1 MTQPILYLTLL
12 LLISPT
18 VSFAQDDADDVH
30 QLAPI
35 EVTTQRLRKKPQ
47 IIDGETLTQLPGSA
61 DDPFRAIT
69 LHPSIGTLN
78 DFMGVLSVRGGAPG
92 DNRYYLDRL
101 PLAFPYHLLGIVSVV
116 SADVIERIDV
126 YPGGFD
132 AKFGADSQAVID
144 IHSRPRKTGIF
155 DGIVKVNP
163 IYSEAFLG
171 GKIGR
176 NVDRGPVTRPP
187 FQTSTD
193 AELLKNEVAGR
204 GYWYAFGRRSYLGPF
219 YQLASRLVELEELV
233 REVPSFW
240 SYQLKGV
247 YKLNPTHGIVIN
259 AVSAYDASKLY
270 LGARETHESDLR
282 GPVDSDN
289 PFDAQGVHLYSQFS
303 PKLRSITSLTRS
315 FSEIELAF
323 GEGYFYR
330 DAASDYSLR
339 SDVTYAAA
347 GSTEVAFGMLLSRSP
362 TTIQSD
368 GARRPE
374 EGDEDYEFRMRR
386 SGEKVS
392 VIETS
397 NLHRFEG
404 YAQASHQPLTF
415 LSGTLGTRL
424 SYLNLTD
431 SLSVQPRGSLS
442 FALGSDASLH
452 VSYGRYAQSP
462 RLDQGVLGNRNPDL
476 TPSLATHYV
485 VELEQE
491 LASQTKIYL
500 AGYHKSLT
508 DLVVYN
514 QAERQYQNAQVGFA
528 RGVEGSVQHQI
539 SEEFE
544 AWLSYAY
551 TLSKRRDFPNEAE
564 RDYSYTRPHSVTTAA
579 RYSSESWRI
588 SAKWQYM
595 SGALYSPL
603 ADRERYTNPF
613 TKEQKWV
620 PIYGERQRTPPY
632 HRLDLAMAY
641 AKPLGDLL
649 TVEVRL
655 EIWNVY
661 NRANFLQVRYDSGF
675 TKEVPNYQLPLVPF
689 LAVTL
694 EF

>member
-1 MTQPILYLTLL
+1 MQSIHYFILL
-12 LLISPT
+12 LLIIPT
-18 VSFAQDDADDVH
+18 ASFAPDDADDVH

-35 EVTTQRLRKKPQ
+35 EVMTQRLRKKPQ
-47 IIDGETLTQLPGSA
+47 MMDGETLTDFPGSA

-92 DNRYYLDRL
+92 DNRYYFDRL

-144 IHSRPRKTGIF
+144 IHSRPRKSGLF

-171 GKIGR
+171 GRIGR
-176 NVDRGPVTRPP
+176 GSPKTQPYP
-187 FQTSTD
+187 ASTD
-193 AELLKNEVAGR
+193 AELLENEEAGH
-204 GYWYAFGRRSYLGPF
+204 GYWYVFGRRSYLGPF
-219 YQLASRLVELEELV
+219 YELASRLVELEELV

-247 YKLNPTHGIVIN
+247 YKLNATHGIVIN

-270 LGARETHESDLR
+270 LGRRETHESDLR

-303 PKLRSITSLTRS
+303 PKLRSIVSLTRS
-315 FSEIELAF
+315 FTEQELAF

-330 DAASDYSLR
+330 DAASDFSLR
-339 SDVTYAAA
+339 SDITYAAS
-347 GSTEVAFGMLLSRSP
+347 GSTEVAFGALLSNSP
-362 TTIQSD
+362 TTMQSD

-374 EGDEDYEFRMRR
+374 EGDEDYEFRIRR
-386 SGEKVS
+386 SGENVS

-397 NLHRFEG
+397 NLRRFEG
-404 YAQASHQPLTF
+404 YAQASYQPLSF
-415 LSGTLGTRL
+415 LSGTLGARL

-442 FALGSDASLH
+442 FALGSDAALH

-462 RLDQGVLGNRNPDL
+462 RLAQAVLGNRNLFL

-485 VELEQE
+485 VELEQA
-491 LASQTKIYL
+491 LASRTKIYL
-500 AGYHKSLT
+500 AGYHKSLA
-508 DLVVYN
+508 DLIVYN
-514 QAERQYQNAQVGFA
+514 KVERQYQNAQVGFA
-528 RGVEGSVQHQI
+528 RGIEGSVQHQI
-539 SEEFE
+539 SEAFA

-551 TLSKRRDFPNEAE
+551 TVSKRRDFPNEAE
-564 RDYSYTRPHSVTTAA
+564 RDYSYNRPHSVTAAA
-579 RYSSESWRI
+579 RYTSESWHI
-588 SAKWQYM
+588 GAKWQYM

-620 PIYGERQRTPPY
+620 PIYGERERTPPY

-641 AKPLGDLL
+641 AKNLGDLL
-649 TVEVRL
+649 KVKVSL

-675 TKEVPNYQLPLVPF
+675 TKEVPNYQLPIVPF